1 MGRGTGTPPVLG
13 QGKDQVQTPVGSITT
28 ARERERTYQ
37 LTSTWNDS
45 TMLRLGEE
53 STSEVEELSKGLD
66 SWQI

>member
-28 ARERERTYQ
+28 ARKRED
-37 LTSTWNDS
+37 LPAHSTWNDS

-53 STSEVEELSKGLD
+53 RTSKVEELSKGLD